1 MVSVL
6 KIWINN
12 IIKDVRKKLL
22 CLTEINFVNRREY
35 FIDSEQRFLSTSKN
49 QLNFYSSVS
58 RKTLSALLGGITKNI
73 YQVNHGQEDKVL
85 GNKSKLMIGDGNMA
99 GAIMNRNLAGWIENW
114 RVDILK
120 ATAPERKRAGVNQYF
135 FDSIMPPQGAK
146 YDEIWLGYK
155 PTNFSDKSKEDL
167 RKYVTKDTLVVS
179 LMAGI
184 TTDSIRDGLGVDM
197 VARVMTNIN
206 ATDGNAQ
213 SCLATSGQI
222 PEKTLDR
229 IVLDLESIGDVHL
242 VFEDRVNSFTAAAGS
257 PAAYQYLFG
266 TMERVLKNRGCS
278 EQKARKIIFDAV
290 IYDPKDA
297 SSYTKKVKDALLELE
312 LSTEKGKEGRGKG
325 SIEGSI
331 IKAAKILIE
340 CSDEEISCFMSGI
353 VARFSRAFIKSIE
366 TDLGFSNS
374 MAHTIISGKKG
385 VAIGSAL
392 NAEKSGRSFLDLQN
406 SVTSVRGTT
415 EELLKS
421 VVVGAGRGWDELVS
435 EGLKACCEKG
445 NELGN
450 PLKYYLGK
458 TSKHLVGSTDFM
470 LNASQSELVAVHNE
484 LKQELM
490 KLQKFDDKKNL

>member
-1 MVSVL
+1 MR
-6 KIWINN
+6 
-12 IIKDVRKKLL
+12 RKKLNTL
-22 CLTEINFVNRREY
+22 
-35 FIDSEQRFLSTSKN
+35 LSITAKK
-49 QLNFYSSVS
+49 VS
-58 RKTLSALLGGITKNI
+58 RAMNVQGD
-73 YQVNHGQEDKVL
+73 VVL

-120 ATAPERKRAGVNQYF
+120 ATAPESKRVGVNQYF
-135 FDSIMPPQGAK
+135 FDGVMPPQGTK

-155 PTNFSDKSKEDL
+155 PTHFSDKSKEDL

-184 TTDSIRDGLGVDM
+184 TADSIRDGLGVDM

-242 VFEDRVNSFTAAAGS
+242 VFEDRVNPFTAAAASS

-290 IYDPKDA
+290 IHDPKDA
-297 SSYTKKVKDALLELE
+297 SSYTQKVKDALLELE
-312 LSTEKGKEGRGKG
+312 LSTKKGKEGRGKG

-340 CSDEEISCFMSGI
+340 CGDEEMSCFMSGI
-353 VARFSRAFIKSIE
+353 VARFSRALIKSIE
-366 TDLGFSNS
+366 TDLGFSNN

-406 SVTSVRGTT
+406 SVTSVRGAT

-421 VVVGAGRGWDELVS
+421 VVVGTGRGWDELVS
-435 EGLKACCEKG
+435 EGLRACCEKG

-458 TSKHLVGSTDFM
+458 TSKHLVGSTDSM

-484 LKQELM
+484 SKQALM

>member
-1 MVSVL
+1 MR
-6 KIWINN
+6 
-12 IIKDVRKKLL
+12 RKKLNTL
-22 CLTEINFVNRREY
+22 
-35 FIDSEQRFLSTSKN
+35 
-49 QLNFYSSVS
+49 LNTTARNVS
-58 RKTLSALLGGITKNI
+58 GARYVQGD
-73 YQVNHGQEDKVL
+73 VVL

-213 SCLATSGQI
+213 SCLATSRKI

-229 IVLDLESIGDVHL
+229 IVRDLESIGDVHL
-242 VFEDRVNSFTAAAGS
+242 VSEDRVNPFTAAAASS

-406 SVTSVRGTT
+406 SVTSVRGVT

-421 VVVGAGRGWDELVS
+421 VVVGTRRGWDELVS
-435 EGLKACCEKG
+435 EGLRACFEKG

-458 TSKHLVGSTDFM
+458 TLKHLVGSTDSM
-470 LNASQSELVAVHNE
+470 LNASQSELVALHNE
-484 LKQELM
+484 SKQALM

>member
-1 MVSVL
+1 MR
-6 KIWINN
+6 
-12 IIKDVRKKLL
+12 RKKLNTL
-22 CLTEINFVNRREY
+22 
-35 FIDSEQRFLSTSKN
+35 
-49 QLNFYSSVS
+49 LNTTARNVS
-58 RKTLSALLGGITKNI
+58 GARYVQGD
-73 YQVNHGQEDKVL
+73 VVL

-242 VFEDRVNSFTAAAGS
+242 VLEDRVNSFTAAAAGS

-266 TMERVLKNRGCS
+266 AMERVLKNRGCS

-406 SVTSVRGTT
+406 SVTSVRGVT

-421 VVVGAGRGWDELVS
+421 VVVGTRRGWDELVS
-435 EGLKACCEKG
+435 EGLRACFEKG

-458 TSKHLVGSTDFM
+458 TLKHLVGSTDSM
-470 LNASQSELVAVHNE
+470 LNASQSELVALHNE
-484 LKQELM
+484 SKQALM